1 MNDFNYDNEIIE
13 IENDKEMVEV
23 LEEEPKVE
31 VLDMKPKKIKRSLK
45 DKWMDIPKKKRN
57 IIIVSFGIVILLIL
71 SAILYF
77 VLFKKETPEEIVEEA
92 VVLEK
97 DNYRYE
103 DGKLV
108 FLDKSDR
115 EIGTYECT
123 TKDPNKCTT
132 MKLDYSADTFER
144 VLSVNEQGEEITR
157 SSQIYNNNFVFITD
171 GEYSYLLNI
180 KGAKKELKVTNIKT
194 YGTEKDLVVIANEDN
209 KYGLIEIGME
219 GFDYLIRP
227 SYDNLGIVNTK
238 LTYLV
243 AKDKDKFYI
252 IDSEGKRV
260 SSNITGTIE
269 SANDKYIVVLKNN
282 KYNLYNYENEELLTD
297 YNYIALND
305 DIVSLVKSNRLY
317 LRDTSLNKLSEEGFR
332 LENTDYVKKY
342 VYDKDNKLKETK
354 KAFEVVVKDNAA
366 MITIGDDTKNINIFE
381 GIVSSKYAYLSYF
394 DGKLYFYNDE
404 EKEDVLGIYN
414 CNNKNELSS
423 IDDVFSNCTLYESD
437 NKISGIYNNNY
448 VIIYDN
454 KNNVDIKYYVY
465 SLKEKQKKGTYSYIE
480 LVNSD
485 ELAEKIEHIGTNSSY
500 IIAVTDTGNNKG
512 NYGVIEI
519 NQNKVMGKLTNGF
532 SFKSIKK
539 EDNYYIFQNTSDLYS
554 IYNVS
559 FSKISNDFNYIKLY
573 DKYYVGIYNN
583 KLNVYT
589 YLSNKE
595 ILSSSLDVKDN
606 NYEISFDNGINITI
620 DGETYNYDNKGKL
633 IVKSEEKFEEN
644 PIDKPQGIQQGTQ
657 QGVQQGTQQGENE
670 NEG

>member
-13 IENDKEMVEV
+13 IGSDTEEKADVLNEPLGEPHVEV
-23 LEEEPKVE
+23 LNE
-31 VLDMKPKKIKRSLK
+31 KPKKLKRSLK
-45 DKWMDIPKKKRN
+45 DKWMDIPRKKRN
-57 IIIVSFGIVILLIL
+57 IIIASTVILVLIIV
-71 SAILYF
+71 SVILYF
-77 VLFKKETPEEIVEEA
+77 TLFKKEKKQEVVEEPI
-92 VVLEK
+92 VLEK

-103 DGKLV
+103 DGKLI

-123 TKDPNKCTT
+123 NKDPDKCMT

-144 VLSVNEQGEEITR
+144 VLSVNENGEEITK
-157 SSQIYNNNFVFITD
+157 SSQIYNNNFVFVTD

-180 KGAKKELKVTNIKT
+180 NNSKKELKVTNIKT
-194 YGTEKDLVVIANEDN
+194 YGTEKNLVVIANEDN

-219 GFDYLIRP
+219 GYDYLIRP
-227 SYDNLGIVNTK
+227 SYDNLGIINTK
-238 LTYLV
+238 LIYLV
-243 AKDKDKFYI
+243 AKDKDKTYI
-252 IDSEGKRV
+252 IDSESKRV

-282 KYNLYNYENEELLTD
+282 KYNLYNYENEVLLTD
-297 YNYIALND
+297 YDYIALND
-305 DIVSLVKSNRLY
+305 DVVSLVKNNRLY

-354 KAFEVVVKDNAA
+354 KAFEVVVKDNVAL
-366 MITIGDDTKNINIFE
+366 ITIGEDTKNINMYE
-381 GIVSSKYAYLSYF
+381 GIVSSKYNYISYF

-404 EKEDVLGIYN
+404 EKEDILGTYN
-414 CNNKNELSS
+414 CNNKNELASN
-423 IDDVFSNCTLYESD
+423 DDVFSNCTLYESD

-454 KNNVDIKYYVY
+454 KNNDDIKYYVY
-465 SLKEKQKKGTYSYIE
+465 SLKEKKNKGTYSYIE

-500 IIAVTDTGNNKG
+500 IILVTDTGNNKG

-519 NQNKVMGKLTNGF
+519 NQDKVAGKVAFNY
-532 SFKSIKK
+532 KAIKK

-573 DKYYVGIYNN
+573 DKYYVGILNS
-583 KLNVYT
+583 KLNVYS
-589 YLSNKE
+589 YLNNKGILSNPLE
-595 ILSSSLDVKDN
+595 VKDN
-606 NYEISFDNGINITI
+606 KYEISFDNGFIITI
-620 DGETYNYDNKGKL
+620 DGETYKYDNTGKL
-633 IVKSEEKFEEN
+633 VVEKEEKPEEK
-644 PIDKPQGIQQGTQ
+644 PIDKPIDNQE
-657 QGVQQGTQQGENE
+657 GENE